1 MNDNEIIKSI
11 VQGDRDSFRI
21 LVERYQQMV
30 FRTCMG
36 FLHNKEDA
44 EDLTQ
49 DVFIQ
54 AYQSLSRFKDE
65 SAFSTWL
72 YRIAVNASLNKIRKS
87 KLKLVFERFENLT
100 GSDRTGS
107 DTYPVI
113 KNDED
118 PEKIIIR
125 QEHSEWLGRA
135 LDSLPEN
142 QKTAIVLSKYD
153 DLSQKE
159 IAEIMNTTEGAVEA
173 LLQRAKK
180 NLREKLLFHKKL
192 TKPSVGKIRIL
203 FLTI

>member
-54 AYQSLSRFKDE
+54 AYQSLSRFKGE

-159 IAEIMNTTEGAVEA
+159 IAEIMKTTEGAVEA

>member
-1 MNDNEIIKSI
+1 MTDNEIITL
-11 VQGDRDSFRI
+11 VLQGDSDKFRVI
-21 LVERYQQMV
+21 VDKYQQMV

-36 FLHNKEDA
+36 FLHNREDA

-54 AYQSLSRFKDE
+54 TYQSLSRFKGE

-87 KLKLVFERFENLT
+87 KLKLVFERFENLI
-100 GSDRTGS
+100 GYDRTGS
-107 DTYPVI
+107 ETYPVI

-142 QKTAIVLSKYD
+142 QRTAIVLSKYD

-180 NLREKLLFHKKL
+180 NLREKLLFHKKQA
-192 TKPSVGKIRIL
+192 KPSVGKIRIL